1 MNVFKNL
8 LTLAIFYIM
17 KITGVTIVRN
27 AVLNDFP
34 VVEAITSV
42 LPVVDEMIVS
52 IDKGDDDTDGLIRS
66 IQSPKLKIVYSTWD
80 MTLRKGGRVYA
91 LETDKAIDHVSAD
104 TDWIFYIQADEV
116 IHEKYHAVIR
126 QTAEKYV
133 NNKRVDGFLF
143 NYLHFYGTYD
153 YVGDS
158 RKWYKDEIRIIR
170 NDRSIH
176 SYKDAQGFRRGEE
189 KLDVAKIDAE
199 VYHYGWV
206 KSPEQM
212 KRKLKNVQ
220 RFYHA
225 DDQQLEAHLNSL
237 DFFDFNEFDALRKF
251 TGTHPQVMQQRIAAR
266 NWQVELD
273 ISKKHLSLKDR
284 LLYSYEKLTGKRL
297 FAFKNYRKI
306 IK

>member
-1 MNVFKNL
+1 M
-8 LTLAIFYIM
+8 IFFSM
-17 KITGVTIVRN
+17 KITGVTIIRN
-27 AVLNDFP
+27 AIVNDFP
-34 VVEAITSV
+34 VLEAITSV

-52 IDKGDDDTDGLIRS
+52 IDKGDDDTDELIRS

-80 MTLRKGGRVYA
+80 MTLRKGGEVYA

-116 IHEKYHAVIR
+116 IHEQYYSVIR
-126 QTAEKYV
+126 HTAEKYV
-133 NNKRVDGFLF
+133 QDKRVDGFLF
-143 NYLHFYGTYD
+143 KYLHFYGTYD

-189 KLDVAKIDAE
+189 KLDVVRIDAE

-206 KSPEQM
+206 KSPAQM
-212 KRKLKNVQ
+212 KKKLKNIR
-220 RFYHA
+220 RFYFA
-225 DDQQLEAHLNSL
+225 DDKQLEAYMNEP
-237 DFFDFNEFDALRKF
+237 DFFDYSEFDALRKF
-251 TGTHPQVMQQRIAAR
+251 TGTHPQVMQQRIASR

-273 ISKKHLSLKDR
+273 VSQKRMSFKDN
-284 LLYSYEKLTGKRL
+284 LLYAFERFTGRRL
-297 FAFKNYRKI
+297 FAFKNYRNI
-306 IK
+306 I